1 MKWQNVMFAE
11 KALLCPL
18 CFYIFVNCKNKQK
31 YLLLFVRIIPIL
43 ILHTTRCCAI
53 IDLLYKIYAFK
64 ELKVTLYIKEDYEIT
79 KGKDL
84 L

>member
-1 MKWQNVMFAE
+1 M
-11 KALLCPL
+11 
-18 CFYIFVNCKNKQK
+18 
-31 YLLLFVRIIPIL
+31 RIIPIL